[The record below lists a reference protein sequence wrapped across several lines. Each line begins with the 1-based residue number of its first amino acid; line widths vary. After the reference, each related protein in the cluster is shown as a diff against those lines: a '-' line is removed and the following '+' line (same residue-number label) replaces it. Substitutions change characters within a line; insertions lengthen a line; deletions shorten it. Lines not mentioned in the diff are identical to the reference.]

1 MTFGMPRTVMMN
13 RVGKIVSLSK
23 SMERKLRPIVD
34 RVSVVIPVYNARDLI
49 GDTIQSVLAQT
60 LSNYEII
67 VVDDGSQDGSGDVVR
82 AFGGQI
88 RYIRQEN
95 TGVAG
100 ARNRGIEAS
109 TGEYIALLDHDDLWH
124 PTKLEK
130 QVAVL
135 AQRPEVGLV
144 ITRIMHIRSD
154 GTPTGDVA
162 GAYNPHD
169 PFYQVFVKGYVP
181 TPSSAMVRRSA
192 FDAAGTFDRDFDSA
206 ALDDHELWARIATV
220 CDIAAVEEPL
230 TYHRSSAAKPPD
242 IALGHRRVLI
252 AKLLERFGKD
262 PAKRDY
268 LLREQAAYLSDLG
281 KHLLKNG
288 RADEGRSSLREGLR
302 LSLREGRNLKAAGR
316 CVSRL
321 LRSYF

>member
-1 MTFGMPRTVMMN
+1 MTRTA
-13 RVGKIVSLSK
+13 LH
-23 SMERKLRPIVD
+23 PT
-34 RVSVVIPVYNARDLI
+34 VSVIIPVYNARDVI
-49 GDTIQSVLAQT
+49 RDTIQSVLAQT
-60 LSNYEII
+60 WSDYEII
-67 VVDDGSQDGSGDVVR
+67 VVDDGSQDASGDVVR
-82 AFGGQI
+82 AFGEQI

-100 ARNRGIEAS
+100 ARNRGIEESA
-109 TGEYIALLDHDDLWH
+109 GEYIALLDHDDLWH

-135 AQRPEVGLV
+135 TQRPEVGLV

-154 GTPTGDVA
+154 GTPTGDIA
-162 GAYNPHD
+162 GAYNPD
-169 PFYQVFVKGYVP
+169 DLFYHVFVKSYVP
-181 TPSSAMVRRSA
+181 TPSSAMIRRSA
-192 FDAAGTFDRDFDSA
+192 FDAGGTFDPGFDSA
-206 ALDDHELWARIATV
+206 GLDDHELWARIATV
-220 CDIAAVEEPL
+220 CEIAAVEEPL
-230 TYHRSSAAKPPD
+230 TYHRSRPAKSPE

-252 AKLLERFGKD
+252 AKLLERFGSD
-262 PAKRDY
+262 PVKRGY

-302 LSLREGRNLKAAGR
+302 LSLHEGRNLKAASR
-316 CVSRL
+316 CMSRL

>member
-1 MTFGMPRTVMMN
+1 MST
-13 RVGKIVSLSK
+13 
-23 SMERKLRPIVD
+23 
-34 RVSVVIPVYNARDLI
+34 VSVIIPVYNAREVIRETVD
-49 GDTIQSVLAQT
+49 SVLKQT
-60 LSNYEII
+60 WSDYEII
-67 VVDDGSQDGSGDVVR
+67 VVDDGSTDESAAVVQQFREKVTYVYQD
-82 AFGGQI
+82 
-88 RYIRQEN
+88 N
-95 TGVAG
+95 KGVAQ
-100 ARNRGIEAS
+100 ARNRGIEES

-135 AQRPEVGLV
+135 RQRPEVGLV

-154 GTPTGDVA
+154 GTPTGNIA
-162 GAYNPHD
+162 GAYNPD
-169 PFYQVFVKGYVP
+169 DLFYHVFVKDYVP
-181 TPSSAMVRRSA
+181 TPSSAMIRRSA
-192 FDAAGTFDRDFDSA
+192 FDAAGTFDPDFDSA

-220 CDIAAVEEPL
+220 CEIAAVEEPL
-230 TYHRSSAAKPPD
+230 TYHRSRTAKPPE

-262 PAKRDY
+262 PAKRQY

-288 RADEGRSSLREGLR
+288 RADEGRSSLREGLW
-302 LSLREGRNLKAAGR
+302 LGLHEGRNLKAAGR

>member
-1 MTFGMPRTVMMN
+1 MTEGAFHPT
-13 RVGKIVSLSK
+13 
-23 SMERKLRPIVD
+23 
-34 RVSVVIPVYNARDLI
+34 VSVIIPVYNARDVI
-49 GDTIQSVLAQT
+49 RATIDSVLAQT
-60 LSNYEII
+60 WEDHEIV
-67 VVDDGSQDGSGDVVR
+67 VVDDGSKDGSADVVR
-82 AFGGQI
+82 AFGDQV
-88 RYIRQEN
+88 RYIHQEN
-95 TGVAG
+95 TGAAG
-100 ARNRGIEAS
+100 ARNRGIEES

-135 AQRPEVGLV
+135 RQRPEVGLV

-154 GTPTGDVA
+154 GTPTGNIA
-162 GAYNPHD
+162 GAYNPED
-169 PFYQVFVKGYVP
+169 VFYHVFVKDYVP
-181 TPSSAMVRRSA
+181 TPSSAMIRRSA
-192 FDAAGTFDRDFDSA
+192 FDAAGAFDPDFDSA

-220 CDIAAVEEPL
+220 CEIAAVEEPL
-230 TYHRSSAAKPPD
+230 TYHRSRPAKPPE

-262 PAKRDY
+262 AAKREY

-302 LSLREGRNLKAAGR
+302 LGLREGRNLKAAGR

>member
-1 MTFGMPRTVMMN
+1 MTQIGC
-13 RVGKIVSLSK
+13 
-23 SMERKLRPIVD
+23 RPT
-34 RVSVVIPVYNARDLI
+34 VSVVIPVYNARDVI
-49 GDTIQSVLAQT
+49 RATIDSVLAQT
-60 LSNYEII
+60 WTNYEII
-67 VVDDGSQDGSGDVVR
+67 VVDDGSQDGSGDIVQALGTCV
-82 AFGGQI
+82 

-100 ARNRGIEAS
+100 ARNRGIEES

-144 ITRIMHIRSD
+144 ITRIRHIRSD
-154 GTPTGDVA
+154 GTPTGDA
-162 GAYNPHD
+162 QAYNPGD
-169 PFYQVFVKGYVP
+169 PFYRVFVKGYVP
-181 TPSSAMVRRSA
+181 TPSSAMIRRST
-192 FDAAGTFDRDFDSA
+192 FDAAGTFDREFNSA
-206 ALDDHELWARIATV
+206 GLDDHELWPRIAMA
-220 CDIAAVEEPL
+220 CEIAAVEEPL
-230 TYHRSSAAKPPD
+230 TYHRSRTIKPPE
-242 IALGHRRVLI
+242 IALDHRGVLI

-262 PAKRDY
+262 VVKREY
-268 LLREQAAYLSDLG
+268 LLREQAAYLSDFG

-288 RADEGRSSLREGLR
+288 QAEKGRSSLREGLR
-302 LSLREGRNLKAAGR
+302 LSLREGRSLKAAGR